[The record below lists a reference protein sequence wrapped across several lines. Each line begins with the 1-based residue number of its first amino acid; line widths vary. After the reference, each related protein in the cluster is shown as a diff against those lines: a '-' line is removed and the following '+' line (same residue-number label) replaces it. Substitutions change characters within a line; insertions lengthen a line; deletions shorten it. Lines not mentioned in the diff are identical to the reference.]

1 MRAFTHPKFR
11 DVYFL
16 VKKSFFVAE
25 KNIWK
30 LKIIW
35 MSKRHRIEICK
46 ENITITAEKYKE
58 LRLYREDS

>member
-1 MRAFTHPKFR
+1 MRAFTHPSFK

-35 MSKRHRIEICK
+35 MRRKYGYAISEDKLIVS
-46 ENITITAEKYKE
+46 AEKYKE
-58 LRLYREDS
+58 FRLYKGDS